1 MAQTKEI
8 NLNVLPE
15 EIKKELLDFYEYLVT
30 KYGKQRLERK
40 SPTKD
45 KNAFFESVKMHS
57 LKLPGGYKFNREEL
71 HER

>member
-1 MAQTKEI
+1 MGDPKGLTYIYIYRERERGGIMAQTKEI

-15 EIKKELLDFYEYLVT
+15 EIKKELLDFYQYLVT

-45 KNAFFESVKMHS
+45 KN
-57 LKLPGGYKFNREEL
+57 
-71 HER
+71 